1 MFMEKIRKIMLFKSY
16 FKDFYVAQTQTV
28 RDKINFVLKL
38 VESQRMIP
46 KKFFRI
52 IEGSDG
58 IYEIRVEFESNIYLK
73 YYTMPETR
81 DEIRVEFESNIYRI
95 FCCMDDGAVVVLFHG
110 FQKKTQK
117 TPQKE
122 IKRAEAIKKEYFK
135 SKEAK

>member
-1 MFMEKIRKIMLFKSY
+1 MINFAASSRMIMERIRKILLFKSY

-58 IYEIRVEFESNIYLK
+58 IYEIRVEFESNIY
-73 YYTMPETR
+73 
-81 DEIRVEFESNIYRI
+81 RI
-95 FCCMDDGAVVVLFHG
+95 FCCMDDGAVLVLFHG

-117 TPQKE
+117 TPQKA

>member
-1 MFMEKIRKIMLFKSY
+1 MFMEKIRRIKLFKSY

-38 VESQRMIP
+38 VETQWMIP
-46 KKFFRI
+46 KKFFKI

-58 IYEIRVEFESNIYLK
+58 IYEIRVEL
-73 YYTMPETR
+73 
-81 DEIRVEFESNIYRI
+81 ESNIYRI

-122 IKRAEAIKKEYFK
+122 IKRAEAIKKEYII